1 MAYIFYTNRDEKQT
15 QGTLHDPNNNYC
27 LILHTISYTLQEVLY
42 MNLIELEKKIV
53 PEIIDILELRYNILR
68 NILYNEPIGRRGL
81 AVKLNMGERTIRTE
95 VNILKEQGLITIE
108 TMGMYVTEEGKN
120 LIDSLDDVVRE
131 LRGIS
136 ELEKALKEIL
146 NVKNVIIVPGNA
158 DENELVLKDM
168 GKTTSVYM
176 RNLIKDNFII
186 GVTGGTTMARVAEEM
201 PPGKVSENVQVIP
214 ARGGLGKDMETQS
227 NSIAARIAKKLDAN
241 YKLLHVPDNID
252 QNTLNALLE
261 LQDIKEV
268 IELLDKMNMLVF
280 GIGRADVMAGRRHLS
295 KEQIELLNRREAV
308 GEAFG
313 HYFDINGSEVWNTLT
328 VGITLESF
336 RKIPLVIGVAGGE
349 RKAEAIMAVSSLRKD
364 MTIITDEAAANRII
378 KIVNKATK

>member
-1 MAYIFYTNRDEKQT
+1 
-15 QGTLHDPNNNYC
+15 
-27 LILHTISYTLQEVLY
+27 